1 MRKLALS
8 MRVTEASN
16 YFETRNSLA
25 FEYIEFF
32 ERLGFL
38 VIPVPNNSKHIEKY
52 IEELDVDGIVLTGG
66 NNVNPSLY
74 NGIEELESV
83 YKQRDEVEGRLLDV
97 AVKNN
102 IPLLGICR
110 GFHYINVHFGGT
122 ISHDVKNHV
131 KKDHILISQNTLL
144 NDTKTNSYH
153 NQAIL
158 KHNLSSDFDVI
169 AFTKDNVIETIYH
182 KEHKILGVQWHPER
196 QKMEQDKELIL
207 DFFNK

>member
-196 QKMEQDKELIL
+196 QKMEQDKELFL
-207 DFFNK
+207 DFFYK

>member
-1 MRKLALS
+1 